1 MKKGDIVLAEVTGIE
16 DYGFFVKVAN
26 KYNGLIHI
34 SEIIEGYVSNI
45 HDYIKVGETIY
56 VHILD
61 IDEEHT
67 QMKLSIKNINYR
79 INNSNN
85 RTQESLRGFLPL
97 HEKLD
102 YWTNE
107 TLEEIKQNNREN

>member
-1 MKKGDIVLAEVTGIE
+1 MNKGDIVPAEVTGIE
-16 DYGFFVKVAN
+16 EYGFFVKVAD

-34 SEIIEGYVSNI
+34 SEIIEGYVNNI
-45 HDYIKVGETIY
+45 HDYVKVGETIY

-61 IDEEHT
+61 IDEEHN

-85 RTQESLRGFLPL
+85 NVQESLRGFLPL

-102 YWTNE
+102 DWTNE
-107 TLEEIKQNNREN
+107 TLEEIKKNNN